1 MKEKEALQ
9 EVLQEPCQY
18 PKKIESVGHP
28 AGKYP
33 LLLEPIHSV
42 LVSSK
47 MSFST
52 DQLIAL
58 QALVAKELMN
68 RGSGSSSSSSASVKA
83 KKVKKEKDPSA
94 KPRKAGVWA
103 GWTSHCPKE
112 HAAEYETFKASSAT
126 KQGIAPLFCTQWR
139 KDHADEYAAFEAKWK
154 EEHSSAEPSSAE
166 PSPASSAPAS
176 APAAPQKASQE
187 VKVRKP
193 QSEETKA
200 AAALKR
206 AATKAKNAAEGA
218 SALAAAVT
226 SAAPAPAPAPAL
238 PLAPISIPA
247 PAQEDEAEEDEAEAE
262 EDEEAPELLPFKLG
276 GRSYLRPGV
285 LRDGGI
291 TSWATGDLWES
302 KKGLKG
308 DWAGVL
314 QEDGSIDLNADEPE
328 MG

>member
-1 MKEKEALQ
+1 
-9 EVLQEPCQY
+9 
-18 PKKIESVGHP
+18 
-28 AGKYP
+28 
-33 LLLEPIHSV
+33 
-42 LVSSK
+42 

-58 QALVAKELMN
+58 QALVAKELAS
-68 RGSGSSSSSSASVKA
+68 RSGSSSSSSAPVKA

-94 KPRKAGVWA
+94 KPRKAGAWA

-112 HAAEYETFKASSAT
+112 HAAEYETFKASSTT

-154 EEHSSAEPSSAE
+154 EEQSSAATSAAS
-166 PSPASSAPAS
+166 SPASTASVSAP
-176 APAAPQKASQE
+176 APAAPMAAPVKA
-187 VKVRKP
+187 RKP

-200 AAALKR
+200 AAAIKR
-206 AATKAKNAAEGA
+206 AATKAKKAAEGA
-218 SALAAAVT
+218 SVVAVAVAV
-226 SAAPAPAPAPAL
+226 AAPAPL
-238 PLAPISIPA
+238 PTLALAPISIPP
-247 PAQEDEAEEDEAEAE
+247 PAEESEAED

-285 LRDGGI
+285 LRDGGV

>member
-1 MKEKEALQ
+1 
-9 EVLQEPCQY
+9 
-18 PKKIESVGHP
+18 
-28 AGKYP
+28 
-33 LLLEPIHSV
+33 
-42 LVSSK
+42 

-58 QALVAKELMN
+58 QALVAKELAS

-94 KPRKAGVWA
+94 KPRKAGAWA

-112 HAAEYETFKASSAT
+112 HAAEYETFKASSTT

-154 EEHSSAEPSSAE
+154 EEHSSAESSSAE
-166 PSPASSAPAS
+166 PSPASSVAVPAAP
-176 APAAPQKASQE
+176 APAAPMAAPVKA
-187 VKVRKP
+187 RKP

-200 AAALKR
+200 AAAIKR
-206 AATKAKNAAEGA
+206 AATKAKKAAEGA
-218 SALAAAVT
+218 SVVAVAV
-226 SAAPAPAPAPAL
+226 SAAAPAPL
-238 PLAPISIPA
+238 PTLALAPISIP
-247 PAQEDEAEEDEAEAE
+247 PPAEESEEEA

-328 MG
+328 C

>member
-1 MKEKEALQ
+1 MK
-9 EVLQEPCQY
+9 EPCQY
-18 PKKIESVGHP
+18 PKKIESVDPP

-68 RGSGSSSSSSASVKA
+68 RSSSSSSSAPVKD

-94 KPRKAGVWA
+94 KPRKAGAWA

-139 KDHADEYAAFEAKWK
+139 KDHADEYAAFEVKWK
-154 EEHSSAEPSSAE
+154 EEHSSAEPSSAEPSSAE
-166 PSPASSAPAS
+166 PSPASSAPAPAPAP
-176 APAAPQKASQE
+176 APAAPQKVSQD

-226 SAAPAPAPAPAL
+226 SAAPAPAPAPVL

-247 PAQEDEAEEDEAEAE
+247 PAQEAEAEAE
-262 EDEEAPELLPFKLG
+262 EDEEMPELLPFKLG

-302 KKGLKG
+302 KKDVKG

-314 QEDGSIDLNADEPE
+314 QEDGSIDLSAEEPE
-328 MG
+328 C

>member
-1 MKEKEALQ
+1 
-9 EVLQEPCQY
+9 
-18 PKKIESVGHP
+18 
-28 AGKYP
+28 
-33 LLLEPIHSV
+33 
-42 LVSSK
+42 

-58 QALVAKELMN
+58 QALVAKELAS
-68 RGSGSSSSSSASVKA
+68 RCGSSSSSSAPVKV
-83 KKVKKEKDPSA
+83 KKGKKEKDPSA
-94 KPRKAGVWA
+94 KPRKAGAWA
-103 GWTSHCPKE
+103 GWTAHCPKE
-112 HAAEYETFKASSAT
+112 HAAEYETFKASSEK

-139 KDHADEYAAFEAKWK
+139 KDHADEYASFEAKWK
-154 EEHSSAEPSSAE
+154 EEHSSAATSAAS
-166 PSPASSAPAS
+166 SPASTAS
-176 APAAPQKASQE
+176 APVAAPLAAAPE
-187 VKVRKP
+187 AKVRKP

-206 AATKAKNAAEGA
+206 AATKAKKAAEA
-218 SALAAAVT
+218 TTAVANVVAA
-226 SAAPAPAPAPAL
+226 AAPAPLPAPVATS
-238 PLAPISIPA
+238 AP
-247 PAQEDEAEEDEAEAE
+247 EEESESEAE

-328 MG
+328 C

>member
-1 MKEKEALQ
+1 
-9 EVLQEPCQY
+9 
-18 PKKIESVGHP
+18 
-28 AGKYP
+28 
-33 LLLEPIHSV
+33 
-42 LVSSK
+42 

-58 QALVAKELMN
+58 QALVAKELAS
-68 RGSGSSSSSSASVKA
+68 RGGSSSSSSALVKA

-94 KPRKAGVWA
+94 KPRKAGAWA
-103 GWTSHCPKE
+103 GWTAHCPKE
-112 HAAEYETFKASSAT
+112 HAAEYETFKASSEK

-139 KDHADEYAAFEAKWK
+139 KDHADEYAAFEGKWK
-154 EEHSSAEPSSAE
+154 EEHSSAATSAAS
-166 PSPASSAPAS
+166 SPASTAS
-176 APAAPQKASQE
+176 ASVAASVAAHVAAPVAAAASAAPE
-187 VKVRKP
+187 AKVRKP

-206 AATKAKNAAEGA
+206 AATKAKKAAEA
-218 SALAAAVT
+218 TTAVAKVVAA
-226 SAAPAPAPAPAL
+226 AAPAPLPAPVATS
-238 PLAPISIPA
+238 AP
-247 PAQEDEAEEDEAEAE
+247 EEESEAEAE

-302 KKGLKG
+302 KKGVKG

-328 MG
+328 C

>member
-1 MKEKEALQ
+1 
-9 EVLQEPCQY
+9 
-18 PKKIESVGHP
+18 
-28 AGKYP
+28 
-33 LLLEPIHSV
+33 
-42 LVSSK
+42 

-68 RGSGSSSSSSASVKA
+68 RGSGSSSSSSAPVKA

-94 KPRKAGVWA
+94 KPRKAGAWA
-103 GWTSHCPKE
+103 GWTAHCPKE
-112 HAAEYETFKASSAT
+112 HATEYETFKASSEK

-139 KDHADEYAAFEAKWK
+139 KDHADEYASFEAKWK
-154 EEHSSAEPSSAE
+154 EEHSSAATSAAS
-166 PSPASSAPAS
+166 SPASTAS
-176 APAAPQKASQE
+176 APVAAPLAAAPQKASQE

-226 SAAPAPAPAPAL
+226 SAAPAPAPAPVL

-247 PAQEDEAEEDEAEAE
+247 PAQEDEAEAE
-262 EDEEAPELLPFKLG
+262 EDEDEEMPELLPFKLG

-314 QEDGSIDLNADEPE
+314 QEDGSIDLSAEEPE
-328 MG
+328 C

>member
-1 MKEKEALQ
+1 MK
-9 EVLQEPCQY
+9 EPCQY
-18 PKKIESVGHP
+18 PKKIESVDPP

-68 RGSGSSSSSSASVKA
+68 RSSSSSSSAPVKV

-94 KPRKAGVWA
+94 KPRKAGAWA
-103 GWTSHCPKE
+103 GWTSHCPKA
-112 HAAEYETFKASSAT
+112 HAADYELFKASSAT

-139 KDHADEYAAFEAKWK
+139 KDHADEYAAFEVKWK

-247 PAQEDEAEEDEAEAE
+247 PAQEDEAEAE
-262 EDEEAPELLPFKLG
+262 EDEDEEMPELLPFKLG

>member
-1 MKEKEALQ
+1 MK
-9 EVLQEPCQY
+9 EPCQY

-68 RGSGSSSSSSASVKA
+68 RGSGSSSSSSAPVKA

-94 KPRKAGVWA
+94 KPRKAGAWA

-139 KDHADEYAAFEAKWK
+139 KDHADEYAAFEVKWK
-154 EEHSSAEPSSAE
+154 EEHSSAEPSSAEPSSAE
-166 PSPASSAPAS
+166 PSPASSAPAP

-226 SAAPAPAPAPAL
+226 SAAPAPAPAPVL
-238 PLAPISIPA
+238 PLAPISVPA
-247 PAQEDEAEEDEAEAE
+247 PAQEDEAEAE
-262 EDEEAPELLPFKLG
+262 EDEDEEMPELLPFELG
-276 GRSYLRPGV
+276 RRSYLRPGG

-308 DWAGVL
+308 VWAGVL
-314 QEDGSIDLNADEPE
+314 QEDGTIDLNADEPE
-328 MG
+328 C